1 MKHFLFVFVIFSALI
16 SCNNDDDQDKCGSTF
31 ETAYVDNINA
41 PDTGIV
47 GETIPIEVTFF
58 VMNGCGVFNE
68 FEVTSDGNSRNIIVN
83 AEYECRACTQSID
96 RISATYNFSASTPG
110 EYELKFKSGLDEFI
124 IINIT
129 IL

>member
-1 MKHFLFVFVIFSALI
+1 MKYYLFVLVIFSALV
-16 SCNNDDDQDKCGSTF
+16 SCNNDDDQEDCGSTF
-31 ETAYVDNINA
+31 ETAYVDSINA
-41 PDTGIV
+41 PDTGNV
-47 GETIPIEVTFF
+47 GEAIPIEVTFF
-58 VMNGCGVFNE
+58 VMNGCGIFNE
-68 FEVTSDGNSRNIIVN
+68 FEETSNGNSRTIIVN

-110 EYELKFKSGLDEFI
+110 DYELKFQSGLDDFI